1 MIFVNDAITICL
13 CPLCTLISDDVI
25 STCLKMYILAN
36 QVKYHYGSWAGVP
49 ATNHDR

>member
-1 MIFVNDAITICL
+1 MILVNDTITIFL
-13 CPLCTLISDDVI
+13 CPLCTLVSDDVI
-25 STCLKMYILAN
+25 STCLKMYILAI